1 MKSFHAAGTID
12 SGGFQLRYII
22 EGEGSPIL
30 VIGSA
35 LYDERIFFRGPVRAQ
50 SFLSAKTTEEIP
62 TEDTEQACS
71 WLPLL
76 VRPTF
81 LIDHCS
87 LIIHHSSAC
96 QPIQDVVGVF
106 FPG

>member
-50 SFLSAKTTEEIP
+50 SFLSAKTTE
-62 TEDTEQACS
+62 DTEQACS